1 MLYLIVNCIQCLL
14 ILQLIQANNLQ
25 LNNFVFEEAETED
38 SSFQHDRLSCH
49 FWRREKENWETHVER
64 YF

>member
-25 LNNFVFEEAETED
+25 LNNFVFEEAETDD

-49 FWRREKENWETHVER
+49 F
-64 YF
+64 